1 MSTIRTNKL
10 IVMLAVMIV
19 MISCTVTPAFAA
31 WSIDNAIKEESFT
44 TSDIADD
51 DIAEYASGGKK
62 DEEGN
67 YSEVWTTANA
77 KELAKIAKN
86 SNKGQG
92 NGTAILIGESK
103 YYLDQTGL
111 QKCKSYMVSVAKKY
125 DVKSSVEGMGTNF
138 NVKADTET
146 AGIALSGLESV
157 VSVVVGILCY
167 AITLGMTLFTA
178 LDLCYITMPVFRNK
192 CEDMKQS
199 GGGAMVKTN
208 KETGEAQLRWITD
221 EAVYSVQACA
231 IESGKSP
238 LTMYLKKRVIA
249 FVMLAIV
256 LFILFTGNIQ
266 LIVNIA
272 INFIAGLMDALSSLG
287 A

>member
-1 MSTIRTNKL
+1 MNIAKRFSMQRFVVMMAVMV
-10 IVMLAVMIV
+10 VML
-19 MISCTVTPAFAA
+19 SCMVTPAFAWIPETA
-31 WSIDNAIKEESFT
+31 LQNNSFT
-44 TSDIADD
+44 TSDIEQG
-51 DIAEYASGGKK
+51 DIANLATNDAGL
-62 DEEGN
+62 N
-67 YSEVWTTANA
+67 SEIWTTANA
-77 KELAKIAKN
+77 KELEKIIRNAN
-86 SNKGQG
+86 VGDG
-92 NGTAILIGESK
+92 NGDYSFTINGK
-103 YYLDQTGL
+103 QYTLDDAGL
-111 QKCKSYMVSVAKKY
+111 QKCKNYAVSVAKKY

-199 GGGAMVKTN
+199 GNGAMVKTN
-208 KETGEAQLRWITD
+208 KETGETQLRWITD

-231 IESGKSP
+231 VETGKSP